1 MLEVKR
7 DDFDESLEDIMVS
20 IDEILKNTKEGYEV
34 KKEEKIKRKNI

>member
-20 IDEILKNTKEGYEV
+20 IDEILKNTKEEYEV
-34 KKEEKIKRKNI
+34 EKEEKIKRKNI